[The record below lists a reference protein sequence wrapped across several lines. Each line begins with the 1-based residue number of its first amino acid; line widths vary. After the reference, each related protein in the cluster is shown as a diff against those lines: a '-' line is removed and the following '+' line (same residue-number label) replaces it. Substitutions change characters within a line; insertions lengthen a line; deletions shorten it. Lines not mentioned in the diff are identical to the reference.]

1 MSQERLN
8 KLAILSIEQ
17 DLLEN
22 IEHKSSISNF
32 AAQTVCRDI
41 FRFFFYFFY
50 FLYKASFFW
59 TAPGLIILRAG
70 PEWNPTSKTIP

>member
-22 IEHKSSISNF
+22 IEHKSLISNF
-32 AAQTVCRDI
+32 AAQIVRRDI
-41 FRFFFYFFY
+41 FR
-50 FLYKASFFW
+50 
-59 TAPGLIILRAG
+59 
-70 PEWNPTSKTIP
+70 